1 MCLAVPMQIESIDG
15 LRGVAA
21 VDGVS
26 REIRLDLLEGARVR
40 DWVLVHAGY
49 AIQVL
54 DAAAAAETLA
64 WLAELMDRPPTADET
79 P

>member
-15 LRGVAA
+15 LRGLAA
-21 VDGVS
+21 IDGVS
-26 REIRLDLLEGARVR
+26 REIRLDLLDGARVR

-54 DAAAAAETLA
+54 DAAAATETLA
-64 WLAELMDRPPTADET
+64 LLAELMDRPPTADET